1 MTRELIG
8 FLAISLVAIIALSIW
23 LSTKKK
29 RRIQEQSISAP
40 LAATSTGDFSAL
52 YVSTVLD
59 EARLDRI
66 WAHGLGMRG
75 NAMLAVDPSG
85 VSVVRVGEESF
96 LIPAHD
102 LHLVEATTATID
114 KAVEKS
120 GLTAIHWS
128 LGDTKV
134 ISHFRF
140 TNPLE
145 RKEFESKILQL
156 IGAQIG

>member
-8 FLAISLVAIIALSIW
+8 FLAISLVVVIAVSVW

-29 RRIQEQSISAP
+29 RQVQEQSISAP
-40 LAATSTGDFSAL
+40 SSATAQGEFTAL
-52 YVSTVLD
+52 YVSTVF
-59 EARLDRI
+59 EQARLDRI

-75 NAMLAVDPSG
+75 NAKLAVDSSG
-85 VSVVRVGEESF
+85 VSVVRAGEDSF
-96 LIPAHD
+96 LIPRKD
-102 LHLVEATTATID
+102 LHLVEAATATID

-134 ISHFRF
+134 ITHFRF
-140 TNPLE
+140 TSPEE
-145 RKEFESKILQL
+145 RKEFEEKVLQL